1 MDDNNEEVKK
11 ETIEVVNEEPE
22 VKRETNEPEKDRKG
36 FAIASMVLGIIALV
50 LFCIVYISIPCAILA
65 LIFGILSVKSS
76 KRGMAIAGITTGA
89 IGFILTVLLYVFIFV
104 VVGVGTYTGLD
115 SLQDALEEYEHNNY
129 DYHYNLYDDSK
140 WY

>member
-22 VKRETNEPEKDRKG
+22 VKRETKDVEKDRKG

-89 IGFILTVLLYVFIFV
+89 IGFILTVLLYVFVFV

-115 SLQDALEEYEHNNY
+115 SLQDALEEYENNNY
-129 DYHYNLYDDSK
+129 EYHYNLYDDSK

>member
-11 ETIEVVNEEPE
+11 ETIEVVREEPE
-22 VKRETNEPEKDRKG
+22 IKQETKDVEKDRKG

>member
-89 IGFILTVLLYVFIFV
+89 IGFILTVLLYVFVFV

>member
-11 ETIEVVNEEPE
+11 ETIEVVREEPE

>member
-11 ETIEVVNEEPE
+11 ETIEVVREEPE

-89 IGFILTVLLYVFIFV
+89 IGFILTVLLYVFVFV

-140 WY
+140 WH

>member
-1 MDDNNEEVKK
+1 
-11 ETIEVVNEEPE
+11 
-22 VKRETNEPEKDRKG
+22 
-36 FAIASMVLGIIALV
+36 MVLGIIALV

>member
-11 ETIEVVNEEPE
+11 ETIEVVREEPE

-140 WY
+140 WH

>member
-11 ETIEVVNEEPE
+11 ETIEVVREEPE
-22 VKRETNEPEKDRKG
+22 IKQETKDVEKDRKG

-89 IGFILTVLLYVFIFV
+89 IGFILTVLLYVFVFV

-140 WY
+140 WH

>member
-11 ETIEVVNEEPE
+11 ETIEVVREEPE

-89 IGFILTVLLYVFIFV
+89 IGFILTVLLYVFVFV

>member
-89 IGFILTVLLYVFIFV
+89 IGFILTVLLYVFVFV

-115 SLQDALEEYEHNNY
+115 SLQDALEEYENNNY
-129 DYHYNLYDDSK
+129 EYHYNLYDDSK

>member
-89 IGFILTVLLYVFIFV
+89 IGFILTVLLYVFVFV

-140 WY
+140 WH